1 MTGYIGII
9 LIIELQIIC
18 DILFHDC
25 FDINIMIITITIM
38 IIIMTIIII
47 TITIM
52 TIIIIIMIII
62 ALS

>member
-18 DILFHDC
+18 YIFHDC
-25 FDINIMIITITIM
+25 FDINIMIITINIM
-38 IIIMTIIII
+38 IIIITIIII

-52 TIIIIIMIII
+52 TIMINIKIIIT
-62 ALS
+62 LS